1 MSSEESQNSANSAE
15 NSTKSDSGSDG
26 ELALRGQY
34 AMLHLS
40 HSFAYDDEPLE
51 ELVQNADINP
61 EDPDGLLPATLE
73 ERSNGSID
81 LNQW

>member
-1 MSSEESQNSANSAE
+1 MKNLKIARIPQKTQQSLTAGLTAI
-15 NSTKSDSGSDG
+15 
-26 ELALRGQY
+26 LALRGQC

-40 HSFAYDDEPLE
+40 HSFAYDDEPLAE
-51 ELVQNADINP
+51 PVQNADINP

-81 LNQW
+81 LEQW